1 MHGLTIPTALSG
13 AEQRVFDLPGVRSP
27 RSTASLSR
35 RLQSERRTRARLAVT
50 DAAII
55 AVLTTTVT
63 LGTLLPTSVFELRAP
78 ELAVVAPLLLGLVW
92 SIMLAAFRSR
102 ESAILGSGPVEYRRV
117 VHATVLTFGLLAVPC
132 LITDWPSMRVQLLIA
147 LPAGLIALLL
157 GRWQWRRWLLSRWR
171 AGELAPRTIL
181 AGDRDEIAHVLER
194 LDSLDSSPYRIV
206 GAAIA
211 GEVGAP
217 LRFRGE
223 AVPVLSS
230 QESLAATAERLGA
243 DTVILASGTDADDPT
258 RLSRQLEGTCAEL
271 LLFSRLTEVAGPR
284 ISFRPIDGLPL
295 LRVRIPTFDG
305 GTHVLKRVT
314 DIAVAG
320 AALVAVAIAAVPIA
334 LAIKLDSPGPVLF
347 RQRRVGRDGRTFD
360 MLKFRTMRVD
370 AEQQLAALLA
380 QNDGSG
386 PLFKMRDDPR
396 VTRVGRFLRKHSLD
410 ELPQFWNAL
419 KGDMSVVGPR
429 PPLPHEATTYD
440 GVVARRL
447 YLKPGITGLWQISGR
462 SDLTWEQSVQLDLRY
477 VENWSVMED
486 LMIIFRTA
494 RVVLRPSGAY

>member
-1 MHGLTIPTALSG
+1 MISGL
-13 AEQRVFDLPGVRSP
+13 EQSVFALPGAQSP
-27 RSTASLSR
+27 RSTAALSR
-35 RLQSERRTRARLAVT
+35 RLQSERRIRARLMAT
-50 DAAII
+50 DALVISVITA
-55 AVLTTTVT
+55 TVM
-63 LGTLLPTSVFELRAP
+63 LGGLLPASALDLQRPA
-78 ELAVVAPLLLGLVW
+78 LGLVAPVALSLVW
-92 SIMLAAFRSR
+92 LIMLAAFRSR
-102 ESAILGSGPVEYRRV
+102 ESSILGAGAIEYRRV
-117 VHATVLTFGLLAVPC
+117 VHATALSFGLLAVPC
-132 LITDWPSMRVQLLIA
+132 LITDWPSLRLQLLVA
-147 LPAGLIALLL
+147 MPAGLVAVLL

-181 AGDRDEIAHVLER
+181 AGDRDEIAHVLAR
-194 LDSLDSSPYRIV
+194 LESLASAPYRV
-206 GAAIA
+206 LGAAVA
-211 GEVGAP
+211 DDDGGAP
-217 LRFRGE
+217 LLFRGE
-223 AVPVLSS
+223 PVPILCAR
-230 QESLAATAERLGA
+230 ESLATTAERLGA
-243 DTVILASGTDADDPT
+243 DAVILASKTDADADYPT
-258 RLSRQLEGTCAEL
+258 LLSRELEGTCAEL

-284 ISFRPIDGLPL
+284 ISFRPVVGLPL

-347 RQRRVGRDGRTFD
+347 RQQRVGRDGRTFD

-370 AEQQLAALLA
+370 AEQQLAALMA

-386 PLFKMRDDPR
+386 PLFKMRNDPR
-396 VTRVGRFLRKHSLD
+396 VTRVGGFLRKHSLD

-440 GVVARRL
+440 GDVMRRL

-477 VENWSVMED
+477 VENWSVIED
-486 LMIIFRTA
+486 LMIIIRTA